1 MAELSAETQ
10 AIIERL
16 KAEGQ
21 LVRNSGTNSIRS
33 VKIQLD
39 RFEGVFNTISANVV
53 EQTKILQMQAGLAQE
68 AVEAQR
74 TKEQFDEL
82 QQEKEKESRS
92 SDNGS
97 ETNKK
102 IDDIGDK
109 ISSALSLKNLA
120 LAGAGLFVGY
130 NLLKGF
136 IDERT
141 DGGFTRM
148 EESIRNTDFA
158 GLSTM
163 VNALTSIDWQ
173 GFADI
178 MNRLI
183 RSVENFDE
191 WLASLPGIILGG
203 HLFRQGVRGM
213 IDGAL
218 DSRRGNRGPRRGGG
232 GGGPRGLG
240 ALRLT
245 ILGAVTSLAWAYGD
259 EVEAYLRDQMGMKPD
274 VAELTVDVAK
284 YGLTAAAGA
293 ATLAAMFGMT
303 IGAPGL
309 ILAAAAGV
317 AFVLGREVYDWF
329 VNQEERAAEA
339 ARERLRT
346 IELAD
351 QILNS
356 RRAEFEQLANDLAT
370 MTPEEQ
376 NAATEDLTPA
386 ETLALNNVITP
397 IQEALE
403 ELNYA
408 QTEAERMRL
417 MNPNMAGGD
426 PGANR
431 RLADAQEYLQSLIG
445 PDPETGEVDQQTI
458 DALWALRT
466 NLLSQ
471 AESMFD
477 FDTGQVIGDR
487 IRYDSLTSQSAY
499 IDNLLR
505 SMGAMGEGVNFFR
518 TGTRGFADFGAGE
531 FAVLHGREAVVPFN
545 TAAGRFLDQYFTESW
560 EPRVANQGR
569 METVASGAFGGGG
582 AVVINAPTTVSPTI
596 TNVEGA
602 KSVNQLS
609 VRSGGGGM
617 GSGSANPY
625 GLPGLAN

>member
-39 RFEGVFNTISANVV
+39 RFEGAFNTISANII
-53 EQTKILQMQAGLAQE
+53 EQTKILQLQAGLAQE
-68 AVEAQR
+68 ADEAQK
-74 TKEQFDEL
+74 TKEQLDEL
-82 QQEKEKESRS
+82 EQEKENQDRA

-97 ETNKK
+97 DTNKK

-148 EESIRNTDFA
+148 EEAIRDTDFS

-183 RSVENFDE
+183 RSVENFDG
-191 WLASLPGIILGG
+191 WLAALPGIILGG
-203 HLFRQGVRGM
+203 TLFRQGIRGM
-213 IDGAL
+213 VQGAL
-218 DSRRGNRGPRRGGG
+218 DSRGGPRRGQGAGG
-232 GGGPRGLG
+232 LRGLG
-240 ALRLT
+240 ALRAT
-245 ILGAVTSLAWAYGD
+245 VLGAVTSLAWMYGD

-274 VAELTVDVAK
+274 VANITVDVAK
-284 YGLTAAAGA
+284 YGLTAAAGV
-293 ATLAAMFGMT
+293 ATLATMFGMT
-303 IGAPGL
+303 VGAPGL

-329 VNQEERAAEA
+329 VNQEERAAAA
-339 ARERLRT
+339 ARERLQT

-356 RRAEFEQLANDLAT
+356 RRAEFEQLANELTT

-376 NAATEDLTPA
+376 GAAIEGLSPA

-408 QTEAERMRL
+408 QAEAERMRL
-417 MNPNMAGGD
+417 MNPAMPEGN
-426 PGANR
+426 PEANR
-431 RLADAQEYLQSLIG
+431 RVAEAQEYLQSLVG
-445 PDPETGEVDQQTI
+445 PNPETGEIDQQTI
-458 DALWALRT
+458 DALWALR
-466 NLLSQ
+466 NNMQSQ

-487 IRYDSLTSQSAY
+487 IRYDSLMSQSAY

-505 SMGAMGEGVNFFR
+505 SMGAMGEGPNLFR
-518 TGTRGFADFGAGE
+518 TGTRGFMDFGAGS

-545 TAAGRFLDQYFTESW
+545 TAAGRFLDQYFTDNW

-569 METVASGAFGGGG
+569 METVASGAAGGGG
-582 AVVINAPTTVSPTI
+582 AVIINAPTTISPNVTH
-596 TNVEGA
+596 VEGA

-609 VRSGGGGM
+609 VRTGGGGT
-617 GSGSANPY
+617 GSGFANPY